1 MLTSNLFIGMLSS
14 DVLFGGSFP
23 FSISPAPQ
31 KHPSHWH
38 IGWIEPILKKVWV
51 CRNLHKNL
59 LRGVRHIRVHLYE
72 VWFCVGSPSR
82 RHICQSRATSSS
94 AASVFL
100 PGLHSGNLVRSE
112 LGSSFPSVRWC
123 LAFPWAAVGFGFS
136 CRNLV
141 AIKIQSENAGFAQI
155 GCFSLCT
162 SREGTPYPKVLW
174 LKACLLSMTEE
185 VSPPFLNIVHM
196 SHCVT
201 DTVTIMIMVGLSDEI
216 SEWILVWVYQ

>member
-72 VWFCVGSPSR
+72 VWFCDTLLCWISFKTTYLSEQGDLVQSS
-82 RHICQSRATSSS
+82 ICVPPWPTQWQ
-94 AASVFL
+94 
-100 PGLHSGNLVRSE
+100 PGQE
-112 LGSSFPSVRWC
+112 WT
-123 LAFPWAAVGFGFS
+123 W
-136 CRNLV
+136 
-141 AIKIQSENAGFAQI
+141 IQ
-155 GCFSLCT
+155 FSLCKVVF
-162 SREGTPYPKVLW
+162 SVSVGCSWVWFLLQAAGGGTL
-174 LKACLLSMTEE
+174 
-185 VSPPFLNIVHM
+185 
-196 SHCVT
+196 
-201 DTVTIMIMVGLSDEI
+201 
-216 SEWILVWVYQ
+216 

>member
-136 CRNLV
+136 CRQLEEEPCSHQNTPRTLFGRE
-141 AIKIQSENAGFAQI
+141 ASLNRRCSRRWRRWRCSQFKILFI
-155 GCFSLCT
+155 C
-162 SREGTPYPKVLW
+162 RH
-174 LKACLLSMTEE
+174 
-185 VSPPFLNIVHM
+185 I
-196 SHCVT
+196 
-201 DTVTIMIMVGLSDEI
+201 
-216 SEWILVWVYQ
+216 

>member
-59 LRGVRHIRVHLYE
+59 LPGVRHIQAHLYE
-72 VWFCVGSPSR
+72 VWFCDTLLCWISFK
-82 RHICQSRATSSS
+82 TTYSSS

-100 PGLHSGNLVRSE
+100 PDLHSGNLVRSE

-141 AIKIQSENAGFAQI
+141 AIKIQSEHAGIAQT
-155 GCFSLCT
+155 GCFSLRT
-162 SREGTPYPKVLW
+162 SWEGTPYPKVLW
-174 LKACLLSMTEE
+174 HK
-185 VSPPFLNIVHM
+185 H
-196 SHCVT
+196 
-201 DTVTIMIMVGLSDEI
+201 
-216 SEWILVWVYQ
+216 VYY